1 MSQRKRP
8 SLTEQKAEQV
18 EEAIRRSSS
27 IGELERLAGV
37 EQHHHAR
44 YAFWHGFSHL
54 PGAASLDAGVAEL
67 KRRIRLQG
75 RP

>member
-37 EQHHHAR
+37 EQHHNAR

-75 RP
+75 QP